1 MPPDRVPTV
10 FRDRSDLVVAPFEIF
25 EFSENFE
32 IFEFLP
38 PLIYVKGNFQKV
50 RHVANENV
58 VPGQFPKGQTC
69 FRPENSRR
77 GGREASWRV
86 FGRPSGD
93 LEKFWVKILRF
104 LKNFFRPKID

>member
-1 MPPDRVPTV
+1 
-10 FRDRSDLVVAPFEIF
+10 VVAPFEIL

-32 IFEFLP
+32 IFKFLP

-50 RHVANENV
+50 RLVANENV

-69 FRPENSRR
+69 FRPEKCSARW
-77 GGREASWRV
+77 REANWRV

-93 LEKFWVKILRF
+93 LENFWVKILKF
-104 LKNFFRPKID
+104 LKNFFRPKIDWKTMKKQSTGYGDLAF